1 MAACVQVMRSIP
13 VAGPVSLFDFCIGI
27 LIMGIV
33 IMYLVNVARRPYVG
47 DRGSRKGKGER

>member
-47 DRGSRKGKGER
+47 DRGSRKGKER